1 MERDRGGQGR
11 VWQGGG
17 VHGLAWPSLAWCGLV
32 LLLVLTLLVV
42 CNSFLDTTH
51 AQHDERSRSAV
62 DAEQVIQRAIERAR
76 ERVCVCVRCGQ
87 TDKIWQTF
95 CICKSCQAN
104 EINQTPIKVQ
114 DKHKSERK
122 RGRQRE
128 EERDGEWG

>member
-1 MERDRGGQGR
+1 M
-11 VWQGGG
+11 
-17 VHGLAWPSLAWCGLV
+17 HGLAWSGLAWCGLV

-62 DAEQVIQRAIERAR
+62 DAEQVIQRVR
-76 ERVCVCVRCGQ
+76 ERDKERDRERECVCVRCGQ

-128 EERDGEWG
+128 EERDRECGEEGIARATLK